1 MNKELANLIFKDIN
15 KTVSDY
21 EKMYPK
27 RNLKEDAI
35 VTRYAPSPTGFIHI
49 GALLA
54 SFTASRFSKQTDG
67 IIFLRIED
75 TDTKRTVDN
84 GIENIING
92 LKEFNIT
99 FDEGPTS
106 ETESS
111 GNYGP
116 YIQSERKEIYHAFVK
131 HLIETGLAYPCF
143 CTEEEL
149 ESTRK
154 MQTEA
159 KERIGY
165 YGKWAK
171 CRNLTINEYI
181 EKINNKEP
189 FVIRF
194 KSMGDFN
201 KTIECFDLIKGKIE
215 MPENDLDI
223 VIMKSDGLPTYHFAH
238 LVDDHLMRTTHVIRA
253 DEWVASMPIHLQLF
267 DAFNFERPNYCH
279 ISPLLKNDNG
289 SVRKLSKRKDP
300 ECAMSYYHELGVPNE
315 AVMLYLATVANS
327 DFEEWY
333 LENKDKSIDDFNF
346 TFDKIG
352 KSGALFDLEKLK
364 SISKEYISTLK
375 ATDLYEKISKYL
387 EKYDNEFY
395 KIFTNNK
402 EFSTNI
408 LNVQREVE
416 KPRKDLTHYGCV
428 KEEYLYMYD
437 ELYDNSNKEFIYP
450 STTNIDEV
458 KEILNKYLDT
468 YYDESDSQEI
478 WFNKIKDLSED
489 FGYAREVKEYKQNKD
504 KYKGHVGD
512 ISTILRIALTSRD
525 KTIDLYAIMQLL
537 GKSIIEKRYRTIIEN
552 Q

>member
-1 MNKELANLIFKDIN
+1 MNKELADLLFKNI
-15 KTVSDY
+15 KSVSDY
-21 EKMYPK
+21 EKTYPK
-27 RNLKEDAI
+27 RNLKEGAI

-49 GALLA
+49 GALLS
-54 SFTASRFSKQTDG
+54 SFIASRFSKQTDG
-67 IIFLRIED
+67 VIFLRIED
-75 TDTKRTVDN
+75 TDTKRTIDN
-84 GIENIING
+84 GIETIIRG
-92 LKEFNIT
+92 LEEFNVT
-99 FDEGPTS
+99 FDEGPIS
-106 ETESS
+106 ETEEI

-131 HLIETGLAYPCF
+131 YLIEKNMAYPCF

-149 ESTRK
+149 DTTRR
-154 MQTEA
+154 MQTDS

-171 CRNLTINEYI
+171 CRNIPVSEAIDRIKNNEPY
-181 EKINNKEP
+181 
-189 FVIRF
+189 VIRF

-201 KTIECFDLIKGKIE
+201 KTIECTDLIKGKIE

-238 LVDDHLMRTTHVIRA
+238 LVDDYLMGTTHVIRA
-253 DEWVASMPIHLQLF
+253 DEWVSSVPIHLQLF
-267 DAFNFERPNYCH
+267 DAFGFERPNYCH

-333 LENKDKSIDDFNF
+333 LNNKDKSIDDFTF

-375 ATDLYEKISKYL
+375 AKDLYEYIAEYL
-387 EKYDNEFY
+387 KKYDNEFY
-395 KIFTNNK
+395 KIFTSDK
-402 EFSTNI
+402 EYSINI

-416 KPRKDLTHYGCV
+416 KPRKDLTHYKEV
-428 KEEYLYMYD
+428 KNEYVYMYD
-437 ELYDNSNKEFIYP
+437 ELYDSLDKTYVYP
-450 STTNIDEV
+450 FMTDIDEV
-458 KEILNKYLDT
+458 KQILKRYLDI
-468 YYDESDSQEI
+468 YYNELDAQEI
-478 WFNKIKDLSED
+478 WFNKIKNLSED
-489 FGYAREVKEYKQNKD
+489 FGYAREVKEYKNNKE

-512 ISTILRIALTSRD
+512 VSTILRVALTSRD
-525 KTIDLYAIMQLL
+525 KTIDLYAIMSLL
-537 GKSIIEKRYRTIIEN
+537 GKKRIEKRFEKIINE
-552 Q
+552 